1 MPPFQDP
8 RARSPI
14 PPSGPGQSSLRRATA
29 SLHLHPFEGDLER
42 LGRVPAVA
50 RVERRA
56 VVLGR
61 PALEQVVAKRLLSRV
76 VEQDDGDALARHLAV
91 DHRLAPVEELLRRR
105 EVPGDLHAAGL
116 LPPGTVMRF
125 LVVAVL
131 ELDHLVLVLESL
143 DGVTAAHEDAVHL
156 DVEPVGEVEVAL
168 GLGASHQALASPL
181 HGHAASPRLRPPS
194 RAWFT
199 AIRTVGPVPHC
210 SSLPPT
216 PGGEP
221 GAQRS
226 GPRAVPPL
234 ANYLA
239 CPAIWPMRKMTNSA
253 GFTGAMPISQ
263 TIWPASTTSGGL
275 VSASHLTKNAS
286 SGVLPIKAPEL

>member
-61 PALEQVVAKRLLSRV
+61 PALEQVVAKGLLSRV
-76 VEQDDGDALARHLAV
+76 VEQDDGDTLARHLAV

-116 LPPGTVMRF
+116 LPPWTVVRF
-125 LVVAVL
+125 LVVAIL
-131 ELDHLVLVLESL
+131 ELDDLVLVLESF
-143 DGVTAAHEDAVHL
+143 DGVTAADQDAVHL

-181 HGHAASPRLRPPS
+181 HGHAASPRLWPPS

-199 AIRTVGPVPHC
+199 AIRTVDPGPHAHPC
-210 SSLPPT
+210 RRPRWRARGPEIGPSGCPPPSRT
-216 PGGEP
+216 
-221 GAQRS
+221 
-226 GPRAVPPL
+226 
-234 ANYLA
+234 
-239 CPAIWPMRKMTNSA
+239 T
-253 GFTGAMPISQ
+253 
-263 TIWPASTTSGGL
+263 WPARPSGRCGR
-275 VSASHLTKNAS
+275 
-286 SGVLPIKAPEL
+286 

>member
-1 MPPFQDP
+1 MPAVPGP
-8 RARSPI
+8 EGTLPI
-14 PPSGPGQSSLRRATA
+14 PPSGPGQSSLGRATA
-29 SLHLHPFEGDLER
+29 SLHLQPFEGQLDR
-42 LGRVPAVA
+42 LGRVRAVA
-50 RVERRA
+50 RVERGA

-61 PALEQVVAKRLLSRV
+61 PALEQVVAKGRLSRV

-116 LPPGTVMRF
+116 LPPWTVVRF

-143 DGVTAAHEDAVHL
+143 DGVTAADDDAVHL

-181 HGHAASPRLRPPS
+181 HGHAAPPRLRPPS

-216 PGGEP
+216 PAGEP

-226 GPRAVPPL
+226 GPRASAPL
-234 ANYLA
+234 F
-239 CPAIWPMRKMTNSA
+239 RT
-253 GFTGAMPISQ
+253 T
-263 TIWPASTTSGGL
+263 WPALPSGRCGR
-275 VSASHLTKNAS
+275 
-286 SGVLPIKAPEL
+286 